1 MKLILVILI
10 IILAL
15 LTRLALL
22 NIRPLHHDEGVN
34 YSFAKQILETQTFTY
49 NPLNY
54 HGPLYFFILALS
66 FALLGIS
73 EFSLRLPAA
82 IFGILIILLPII
94 FSKSKNKYL
103 ASIFLILSPSLM
115 YYSRYSIHESLF
127 VLSTMTILYI
137 SIQVIETKSLKQF
150 PILATAL
157 ALAVTTKE
165 TITIT
170 ILTLILII
178 FLNLKEIKKLQLKN
192 QKKIILL
199 SLIVFLVIYITFF
212 TSFFTN
218 TQGLIGSIKS
228 YFPWLNR
235 GFTELGH
242 TKPWHYYLFLLLK
255 YEFPIL
261 ILAIIAI
268 PKSLR
273 NKNLFAKNLLIWLLV
288 TLLIYSLISY
298 KTPWLIIN
306 ISVPMAILASQGI
319 QILKNK
325 KLKYTVI
332 TISIIFLSMNSLD
345 LNFLMPWQ
353 STNPFAYVHTDK
365 DTLNLVEEINY
376 NYQENS
382 KILILSNEYWPL
394 PFYLDKKNVMYLD
407 QAQTFS
413 PADYPE
419 YDIFIVKD
427 EILDNNQNIEEP
439 ENFKHGQY
447 SLRKGIILHLFIKR
461 NNF

>member
-1 MKLILVILI
+1 MKIILVILI

-66 FALLGIS
+66 FVLLGIS

-115 YYSRYSIHESLF
+115 YYSRYSVHESLF
-127 VLSTMTILYI
+127 VLSTLTLLYTF
-137 SIQVIETKSLKQF
+137 SNMVETKSIKQL

-170 ILTLILII
+170 ILTFIPII
-178 FLNLKEIKKLQLKN
+178 FLNRKEIKKIQLKN
-192 QKKIILL
+192 QKNIILL
-199 SLIVFLVIYITFF
+199 SLIVFLVIYIAFF

-218 TQGLIGSIKS
+218 AQGLIGSIKS

-235 GFTELGH
+235 GFTEPGH
-242 TKPWHYYLFLLLK
+242 TKPWHYYLFLLL

-268 PKSLR
+268 PESLK
-273 NKNLFAKNLLIWLLV
+273 NKNLFAKNLSIWFLV
-288 TLLIYSLISY
+288 TLSIYSLISY

-306 ISVPMAILASQGI
+306 ISAPMAILASQGI
-319 QILKNK
+319 QIFKNK
-325 KLKYTVI
+325 KLKYAI
-332 TISIIFLSMNSLD
+332 LTISIIFLSMNSLD

-353 STNPFAYVHTDK
+353 STNPFAYVHTNK
-365 DTLNLVEEINY
+365 DTLNLVEEINH
-376 NYQENS
+376 NYQKNS

-394 PFYLDKKNVMYLD
+394 PFYLDKKNMMYLD

-413 PADYPE
+413 PEDYPE

-427 EILDNNQNIEEP
+427 EILGNNQDIEEL
-439 ENFKHGQY
+439 ENFKHSQY
-447 SLRKGIILHLFIKR
+447 SLREGINLHLFIKR